1 MKSQPRHRRLEV
13 TPPAPG
19 IRRIVRAG
27 IVLAVV
33 LTLVAPPASAHA
45 AHVLAQTVV
54 AAGETTAAAPVLTR
68 PEPAVPPEARP
79 GAPVAPDPLIQAMVE
94 DVSPAA
100 VWRYTAQLS
109 GALPIIADGAA
120 YTLTTRHTA
129 SGAPL
134 TKATQ
139 FVGEQLAQSGYA
151 VEYQRWRKAGHENR
165 NVIGQRPGLTRPE
178 EIYII
183 GAHLDDMP
191 RDGPAPGA
199 DDNASGSAAVLIAA
213 EIMSRYRWACTLRFA
228 LWTGEEQGF
237 LGSIAYADRAKANDE
252 AIKGYLN
259 LDMLGYNSEAPRV
272 MNLFWS
278 SAITGSEQIADLFT
292 TVVSVYGLDLA
303 PVKFDTLHDP
313 LGNYSDNWSFWAQ
326 GYPAILVIE
335 DSNNDFTPYYHSAAD
350 RIETLDMEYF
360 RAMVQASVGTFAHMT
375 GCLLG
380 RADQHR
386 VWLPLVFAAGH
397 D

>member
-1 MKSQPRHRRLEV
+1 MKIQPRPRRFEM
-13 TPPAPG
+13 TPPKPSIHRMA
-19 IRRIVRAG
+19 RAG

-33 LTLVAPPASAHA
+33 LALVAPPASAHA
-45 AHVLAQTVV
+45 AHVFAQAVV
-54 AAGETTAAAPVLTR
+54 AAGATTAAAPVLTR
-68 PEPAVPPEARP
+68 PESVVPPEARP
-79 GAPVAPDPLIQAMVE
+79 GAPVAPDPLIQAMVD

-109 GALPIIADGAA
+109 GASPIIVDGAA

-129 SGAPL
+129 SGVPL
-134 TKATQ
+134 AKATQ

-151 VEYQRWRKAGHENR
+151 VEYQPWRKAGHENR
-165 NVIGQRPGLTRPE
+165 NVIGQRPGLTRPG

-191 RDGPAPGA
+191 REGLAPGA

-237 LGSIAYADRAKANDE
+237 FGSSAYTDRAKANDE

-292 TVVSVYGLDLA
+292 TVVSVYDLDLV
-303 PVKFDTLHDP
+303 PVKFDTIHYPD
-313 LGNYSDNWSFWAQ
+313 GNYSDNWSFWAQ

-335 DSNNDFTPYYHSAAD
+335 DSYDDFTPDYHRATD
-350 RIETLDMEYF
+350 RIETLDMDYL
-360 RAMVQASVGTFAHMT
+360 RTMVQASVGAFAHMT

-380 RADQHR
+380 RADHR
-386 VWLPLVFAAGH
+386 VWLPLVMTAGR

>member
-1 MKSQPRHRRLEV
+1 
-13 TPPAPG
+13 
-19 IRRIVRAG
+19 
-27 IVLAVV
+27 
-33 LTLVAPPASAHA
+33 VALGQRP
-45 AHVLAQTVV
+45 
-54 AAGETTAAAPVLTR
+54 AAAPA
-68 PEPAVPPEARP
+68 PSAQPA
-79 GAPVAPDPLIQAMVE
+79 APDPLIRAMVD

-100 VWRYTAQLS
+100 VWLYTAQLT
-109 GALPIIADGAA
+109 GALPVIVDGAI
-120 YTLTTRHTA
+120 YTITTRHTA
-129 SGAPL
+129 SGPPL

-139 FVGEQLAQSGYA
+139 FVGAQLARNGYG
-151 VEYQRWRKAGHENR
+151 VEYQAWSKGEHQNR
-165 NVIGQRPGLTRPE
+165 NVIGERKGLTRPG

-191 RDGPAPGA
+191 REGLAPGA

-228 LWTGEEQGF
+228 FWTGEEQGF
-237 LGSIAYADRAKANDE
+237 LGSSSYADRAKADGE
-252 AIKGYLN
+252 AIQGYLN
-259 LDMLGYNSEAPRV
+259 LDMLGYNQAPPRA

-292 TVVSVYGLDLA
+292 TVVSVYSLDLV
-303 PVKFDTLHDP
+303 PLKFDALHFP

-335 DSNNDFTPYYHSAAD
+335 DSYGDFTPYYHRATD
-350 RIETLDMEYF
+350 EIGTLDMDFF
-360 RAMVQASVGTFAHMT
+360 RSMVQASVGAFAHMT

-380 RADQHR
+380 RADHR
-386 VWLPLVFAAGH
+386 AWLPLVIVGGR